1 MIHSSS
7 IVKTLILSVAIYT
20 TSTTNQLDNNVHSIF
35 RQWDQISPV
44 PIYRKLR
51 ADNCEAASRTLDA
64 GAVMVVRHSGLWY
77 TWHVTSWHVTR
88 DTRRHVWVQ
97 RHLPGAG
104 QLQVRGPGRA
114 APAGEVHR
122 DLPRGEQLHTYRY
135 LGGPLYTSLVDKA
148 WWGLMPRQQSIK
160 LLVSR
165 KFNENCK
172 ISRFL
177 PFFEIH
183 FYFIRKVPLRLR
195 VISQFSHHYK
205 LEDAGNVKELRN
217 LRNVSNDP
225 PT

>member
-35 RQWDQISPV
+35 RQWDQISLV

-51 ADNCEAASRTLDA
+51 ADNSEAASRTLDA

-122 DLPRGEQLHTYRY
+122 DLPRGEQLHTYTGRHLEWDSPFFVNY
-135 LGGPLYTSLVDKA
+135 SA
-148 WWGLMPRQQSIK
+148 WDASI
-160 LLVSR
+160 L
-165 KFNENCK
+165 K
-172 ISRFL
+172 IS
-177 PFFEIH
+177 
-183 FYFIRKVPLRLR
+183 VPIIKARSWGFQNTPNFQSLHD
-195 VISQFSHHYK
+195 FK
-205 LEDAGNVKELRN
+205 
-217 LRNVSNDP
+217 
-225 PT
+225 

>member
-1 MIHSSS
+1 MPVFNSS
-7 IVKTLILSVAIYT
+7 IFLTMTYWAELFPVMYQVFNKVEMGYRLTTVGVNKNCTLVFVNFSAQDASILK
-20 TSTTNQLDNNVHSIF
+20 
-35 RQWDQISPV
+35 ISV
-44 PIYRKLR
+44 PIIKRRSWGFQNTPNFQSLHDFKPSYGTSKKAMFWNPQDLLLMSDFWAAKLMKKR
-51 ADNCEAASRTLDA
+51 VSFLTAPT
-64 GAVMVVRHSGLWY
+64 V
-77 TWHVTSWHVTR
+77 
-88 DTRRHVWVQ
+88 
-97 RHLPGAG
+97 
-104 QLQVRGPGRA
+104 PGRSFI
-114 APAGEVHR
+114 
-122 DLPRGEQLHTYRY
+122 
-135 LGGPLYTSLVDKA
+135 YTSLVDKA

-205 LEDAGNVKELRN
+205 LEDEGNVKELRN

>member
-1 MIHSSS
+1 MFILFSDNETRSPPCQS
-7 IVKTLILSVAIYT
+7 IASWEPITVRPPRGHWTLV
-20 TSTTNQLDNNVHSIF
+20 
-35 RQWDQISPV
+35 QWWLWDT
-44 PIYRKLR
+44 R
-51 ADNCEAASRTLDA
+51 ACDTRD
-64 GAVMVVRHSGLWY
+64 
-77 TWHVTSWHVTR
+77 TWRRDVVTR

-148 WWGLMPRQQSIK
+148 WWGWGLPRQQSIK

-177 PFFEIH
+177 PFFENT
-183 FYFIRKVPLRLR
+183 FLLYKESPTETE
-195 VISQFSHHYK
+195 SH
-205 LEDAGNVKELRN
+205 LPILPS
-217 LRNVSNDP
+217 L
-225 PT
+225 